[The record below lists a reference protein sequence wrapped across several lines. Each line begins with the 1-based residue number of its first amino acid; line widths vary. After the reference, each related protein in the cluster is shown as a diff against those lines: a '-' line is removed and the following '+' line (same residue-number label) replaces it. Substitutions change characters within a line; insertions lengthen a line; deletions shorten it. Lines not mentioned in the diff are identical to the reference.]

1 MLKEKE
7 AVDLST
13 IEHLDHEVPCEI
25 EIGES
30 HAADKLVLCLGCSAG
45 GYMCDK
51 HIGEFIANII
61 IRRMNGGFY
70 KCTSCGKVLLGP
82 DDLRFES
89 IR

>member
-1 MLKEKE
+1 MLMEKE

-25 EIGES
+25 EGSES
-30 HAADKLVLCLGCSAG
+30 HAADKLVLCAGCSAG
-45 GYMCDK
+45 GYMCNK

-61 IRRMNGGFY
+61 LRGIVGGVY
-70 KCTSCGKVLLGP
+70 QCVACGKVLLKPG
-82 DDLRFES
+82 DLRFED

>member
-25 EIGES
+25 EGSES
-30 HAADKLVLCLGCSAG
+30 HAAYKLVLCAGCSAG
-45 GYMCDK
+45 GYMCNK
-51 HIGEFIANII
+51 HIGEFITNII
-61 IRRMNGGFY
+61 IRGMNGGFY
-70 KCTSCGKVLLGP
+70 QCTSCGKVLLEL
-82 DDLRFES
+82 DDLRLES